1 MEMNRRSAI
10 GAIGAVGLACLS
22 EAHAQGD
29 WPARPLKLVMPHAPG
44 GPTDVVG
51 RAFAVHIS
59 RTLGQQMYVESK
71 LGAAGNIGTEY
82 VARAAPDGY
91 TALYQTSG
99 ITIVPALYKKLN
111 FDPLRSFV
119 PVAMPASIN
128 TVIVVNNDVPV
139 KSFAEFVQYLKA
151 NPGKLSFG
159 SGGNGNIT
167 HLGIEVLLQ
176 MLGANAVHIPYKGT
190 APAMADLLG
199 GNVQFMLDALSSSY
213 PFIKD
218 GKVRAIAVG
227 GAQRSALLPDVPTVA
242 ESGFEGYAMSTWQ
255 CVLLPAGAP
264 DAIVQR
270 LNAAVNKAAA
280 DPELQKQFGSIGV
293 QMHQSTPAQ
302 FGAYMREEVAR
313 WAQVARSV
321 GIQPE

>member
-10 GAIGAVGLACLS
+10 GAIGAVGLVCLS
-22 EAHAQGD
+22 EAHAHGD

-111 FDPLRSFV
+111 FDSLRSFV

-242 ESGFEGYAMSTWQ
+242 ESGLEGYAMSTWQ

-264 DAIVQR
+264 DAIVQK

>member
-1 MEMNRRSAI
+1 MEMNRRRAM
-10 GAIGAVGLACLS
+10 GAMGALGWACLPD
-22 EAHAQGD
+22 AHAQGD
-29 WPARPLKLVMPHAPG
+29 WPSRPLKLVMPHAPG

-51 RAFAVHIS
+51 RAFAAHIS

-151 NPGKLSFG
+151 NPGRLSFG

-176 MLGANAVHIPYKGT
+176 MLGASAVHIPYKGT

-227 GAQRSALLPDVPTVA
+227 GARRSALLPDVPTVA
-242 ESGFEGYAMSTWQ
+242 ESGLEGYAMSTWQ

-270 LNAAVNKAAA
+270 LNAAVNRAAA

-313 WAQVARSV
+313 WTQVARSV

>member
-1 MEMNRRSAI
+1 MEMNRRRAM
-10 GAIGAVGLACLS
+10 GAIGAAGLACLS
-22 EAHAQGD
+22 DAHAQGD
-29 WPARPLKLVMPHAPG
+29 WPSRPLKLVMPHAPG

-51 RAFAVHIS
+51 RAFAAHIS

-111 FDPLRSFV
+111 FDPLRSFA

-139 KSFAEFVQYLKA
+139 KSFTEFVQYLKA
-151 NPGKLSFG
+151 NPGRLSFG

-176 MLGANAVHIPYKGT
+176 MLGASAVHIPYKGT

-213 PFIKD
+213 PFIRD

-242 ESGFEGYAMSTWQ
+242 ESGIEGYAMSTWQ

-264 DAIVQR
+264 DAIVQK

-302 FGAYMREEVAR
+302 FGAYMRDEVAR
-313 WAQVARSV
+313 WARVARSV